1 MKWDDILCGYALTY
15 AYIHTADIMHMT
27 RPSRVC
33 DSRQVPRMS
42 VFKRSTGCPCLAP
55 RAGGVRPVSFS
66 HDMPAISFTEK
77 VTLQSQRRVDGEQCA
92 ARRRPARHEGHM
104 RGDHCR
110 LHGSGATSPHGTIA
124 STD

>member
-1 MKWDDILCGYALTY
+1 MPVSAATLTHS
-15 AYIHTADIMHMT
+15 ATSGRGA
-27 RPSRVC
+27 
-33 DSRQVPRMS
+33 
-42 VFKRSTGCPCLAP
+42 A
-55 RAGGVRPVSFS
+55 VSFS